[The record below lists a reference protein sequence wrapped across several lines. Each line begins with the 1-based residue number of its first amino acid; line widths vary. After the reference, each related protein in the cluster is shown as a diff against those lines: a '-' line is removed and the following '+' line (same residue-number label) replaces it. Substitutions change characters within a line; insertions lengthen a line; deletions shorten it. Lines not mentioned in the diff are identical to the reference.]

1 MEEMEEMEEMPYSDN
16 CSDLTTFWDRHR
28 RTCVPCERK
37 PGHEVN
43 PNCGRD
49 DEGGI
54 HQAVFRKCKPNT
66 FNNGTSFYCQNCSL
80 CPPGSSV
87 LKLCT
92 LTSDTICQERR
103 NELTTVAFSK
113 SADTL
118 AATTSFSPAATTT
131 TYNTAISQDK
141 GSPQTT
147 ALCELHTLESPF
159 FVAKMELKIFLLFF
173 EGAVPIIIIFVILL
187 AAAVCALKLKKR
199 RGLLKSVCYK
209 RRTSYKNEGFNPIS
223 TPGTNS
229 EEVEDILNDK
239 ILSAPLHTVLDD
251 LDVLE
256 ELVILLDPDIQ
267 GIKNTKHLASY
278 CSFPSTWITYAYSM
292 KESKSPLK
300 AVLEGVTSK
309 QPDWTVGHLANLL
322 RQMDR
327 NDAIAVLAK
336 LQPSHFHYF

>member
-1 MEEMEEMEEMPYSDN
+1 MEEIAYSDN
-16 CSDLTTFWDRHR
+16 CSDRTTYWDSHR
-28 RTCVPCERK
+28 GICVPCERK

-54 HQAVFRKCKPNT
+54 HQTVFRECKPNT
-66 FNNGTSFYCQNCSL
+66 FNNGTSAYCQNCSP
-80 CPPGSSV
+80 CPPGISV

-92 LTSDTICQERR
+92 LTSDTICQERSR

-113 SADTL
+113 AAATL

-131 TYNTAISQDK
+131 TNNTAISQDK
-141 GSPQTT
+141 GSPPTT
-147 ALCELHTLESPF
+147 ALW
-159 FVAKMELKIFLLFF
+159 
-173 EGAVPIIIIFVILL
+173 AVPITIIFVILL

-199 RGLLKSVCYK
+199 RGLLKSVFYK
-209 RRTSYKNEGFNPIS
+209 RRTSYKNEGFSPIS

-229 EEVEDILNDK
+229 KEVEDFLNDK

-256 ELVILLDPDIQ
+256 ELVILLDPDAQ

-309 QPDWTVGHLANLL
+309 QPDWTVGHLVNLL

-336 LQPSHFHYF
+336 LRPSQCHYF

>member
-1 MEEMEEMEEMPYSDN
+1 MGFSDN
-16 CSDLTTFWDRHR
+16 CSDPTTYWDRQL
-28 RTCVPCERK
+28 RTCLPCERK

-49 DEGGI
+49 DDGGI
-54 HQAVFRKCKPNT
+54 HTTVFTKCKPNT
-66 FNNGTSFYCQNCSL
+66 FNDGTSAYCQNCSP
-80 CPPGSSV
+80 CPPGISV
-87 LKLCT
+87 LKSCT
-92 LTSDTICQERR
+92 STSDTICQNRSR

-113 SADTL
+113 SAATL
-118 AATTSFSPAATTT
+118 AATSFSPAATTT
-131 TYNTAISQDK
+131 TYNTTISQDK

-147 ALCELHTLESPF
+147 ALW
-159 FVAKMELKIFLLFF
+159 
-173 EGAVPIIIIFVILL
+173 AVPIAIIFVILL

-199 RGLLKSVCYK
+199 RAGLLKSVCYK
-209 RRTSYKNEGFNPIS
+209 RRTSYKNEGFGPIS

-239 ILSAPLHTVLDD
+239 ILAAPLHTVLDD

-256 ELVILLDPDIQ
+256 ELVILLDPDAQ

-322 RQMDR
+322 RQMGR

-336 LQPSHFHYF
+336 LRPSQCDYF